1 MIKTRVVNKDILL
14 KNKAYDIFPV
24 ELWSMDLTPQEFK
37 LCVYIASKPSDWNF
51 AFDRI
56 AKAFNIDNKT
66 AKRWLKAIEKKGI
79 LERIKNTTTGRA
91 DYILSVHRVVDDSK
105 ENTPIPP
112 AAIELAKD
120 YMLFIKTQSGK
131 KGLINEDDEQ
141 HAREFLE
148 LVRVDGASLTDLKRV
163 IRIIKSDYLEFKYWD
178 ISDTKK
184 LRVNFEAVHKK
195 ALELDPNPNPN
206 LYLNT
211 RP

>member
-1 MIKTRVVNKDILL
+1 MVNKDILL
-14 KNKAYDIFPV
+14 KDKAYDIFPV

-105 ENTPIPP
+105 ENTVSVGP
-112 AAIELAKD
+112 LSLVVAKD
-120 YMLFIKTQSGK
+120 YMLFIKSQSGK
-131 KGLINEDDEQ
+131 RGLINEDDIK
-141 HAREFLE
+141 HAKEISE
-148 LVRVDGASLTDLKRV
+148 LVKVDGVQEGDLKRV
-163 IRIIKSDYLEFKYWD
+163 IRIIKEDYLEFKFWD
-178 ISDTKK
+178 ISDIKQ
-184 LRVNFEAVHKK
+184 LRKNFEQVHKK
-195 ALELDPNPNPN
+195 ALELEDKQK
-206 LYLNT
+206 LNS
-211 RP
+211 PLQYIN